1 MDYPEEML
9 ETGSEH
15 QQRFMADQTF
25 LLEQNGDGIQLR
37 SATTRSSHK
46 KMRDVPY
53 ESTEGYVT
61 RDSKDFKFVMP
72 RSIGQHN
79 SPGRKIVNSGEEN
92 YYRRVSASK
101 NKMNIEE
108 QKEMSGYEAASFSE
122 VPESAADQKYYSTA
136 NNKKRQMMISIE

>member
-1 MDYPEEML
+1 
-9 ETGSEH
+9 
-15 QQRFMADQTF
+15 
-25 LLEQNGDGIQLR
+25 
-37 SATTRSSHK
+37 
-46 KMRDVPY
+46 MRDVPY

-61 RDSKDFKFVMP
+61 RDSKDFKFVLP

-79 SPGRKIVNSGEEN
+79 SPGRKIANSGEENN